1 MKELVSVVVPI
12 LNPEL
17 SASEQQILDNCIE
30 KLGKY
35 TIILIYGESADI
47 SHLKDRYE
55 GIDFIKFPDKYFES
69 RKSLSSLFLLEDF
82 YERFSW
88 SDYILIHE
96 LNSWIVKD
104 ELHYW
109 CKQGYDYLKGEPA
122 GGGVSDFGRLKG
134 LNAHEKSTMDKGF
147 ANNGIQLCHVDSIR
161 KTLRSKSSIAYEYR
175 HHPEWIY
182 ADALFW
188 ELEANRFWP
197 KLRFTTKVVLKRFA
211 AITDNN
217 NSGSKEDRHVWP
229 FALTNVQ
236 ANTIEDLPSFL

>member
-17 SASEQQILDNCIE
+17 AVFEQEILDNCVE

-35 TIILIYGESADI
+35 TIIFIHGESAPI
-47 SHLKDRYE
+47 ASLKERYE
-55 GIDFIKFPDKYFES
+55 GVDFIKFPDKYFAS
-69 RKSLSSLFLLEDF
+69 RKSLSVLLLMEDF

-109 CKQGYDYLKGEPA
+109 CKQGYDYLKGEPE
-122 GGGVSDFGRLKG
+122 GGGVSDFGRFKG
-134 LNAHEKSTMDKGF
+134 LNSLQKLALDKAF
-147 ANNGIQLCHVDSIR
+147 TNNGIQLCHIDGVR
-161 KTLRSKSSIAYEYR
+161 KILRSKSTIAYEYR
-175 HHPEWIY
+175 QHPEWTN

-197 KLRFTTKVVLKRFA
+197 KLRMTTRIVLKRFA
-211 AITDNN
+211 ESAQLINA
-217 NSGSKEDRHVWP
+217 NSKQDRHVWP
-229 FALTNVQ
+229 FALINVQ
-236 ANTIEDLPSFL
+236 TKNIEDLPSFL